1 MSLLKTAPEFSTI
14 KVYTDEIVKG
24 YKQPCFF
31 VKLIKLR
38 STETKNTDS
47 NSISIVLTY
56 HADAATNKQIFFLNT
71 GDAIEELF
79 GKGIKVGTRYLH
91 VKTIAA
97 ERIGENRDILQ
108 VSIDLDYLDS
118 TGYNGNSGYDLM
130 QNLNMNYINK
140 N

>member
-71 GDAIEELF
+71 GDTIEELF

-108 VSIDLDYLDS
+108 VSLDLDYLDS

-140 N
+140 K